1 MSLEALPAVAVIVT
15 LPALTAVTTPFSST
29 VAIVSSLDLKDTAAP
44 LGAVAVLSVAVSPT
58 AITEAPETLIASFL
72 TVIVAFK
79 LVALPFLG
87 VTLTQYPDGDNLLGM

>member
-1 MSLEALPAVAVIVT
+1 MIVT

-44 LGAVAVLSVAVSPT
+44 LGAVAVLSVAFSPT

-79 LVALPFLG
+79 FVPYLAPFL
-87 VTLTQYPDGDNLLGM
+87 VTLTAYITVSVA